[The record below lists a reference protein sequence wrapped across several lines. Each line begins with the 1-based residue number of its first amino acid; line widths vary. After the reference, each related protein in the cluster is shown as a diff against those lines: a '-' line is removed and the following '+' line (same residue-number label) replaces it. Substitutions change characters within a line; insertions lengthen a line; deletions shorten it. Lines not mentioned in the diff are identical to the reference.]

1 MKKIFVLALLAVF
14 CMSLA
19 ACAPGTNVDLNDKTN
34 REITFTTPGPNP
46 EVGTPAENGNVAGL
60 GTGIFHGLIALITLI
75 TSVAVLTLGCD
86 QLNKPIGHP
95 SGSSTEPNRRAGRL
109 AGAASSRHSP
119 ERALLSAALMS

>member
-75 TSVAVLTLGCD
+75 ISFFNPTVQMYETHNTGPLYNLGFFLGAVLLFTLLGFA
-86 QLNKPIGHP
+86 G
-95 SGSSTEPNRRAGRL
+95 GRRGR
-109 AGAASSRHSP
+109 
-119 ERALLSAALMS
+119 